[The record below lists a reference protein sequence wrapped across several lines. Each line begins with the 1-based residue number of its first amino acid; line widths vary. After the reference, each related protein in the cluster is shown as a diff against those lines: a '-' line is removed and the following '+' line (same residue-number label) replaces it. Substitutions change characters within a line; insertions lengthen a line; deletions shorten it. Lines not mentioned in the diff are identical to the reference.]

1 MLIPEPQNYMRTLYV
16 LSRVLPFI
24 LSFRR
29 DVRRWIV
36 IGRPA
41 RRSLAFHKRRAE
53 RLVATIAALGP
64 SFVKIAQV
72 FAGRADLLP
81 EPYLSAVSTLTDR
94 VPPVPVEQIERVI
107 HEAYG
112 RSVTDIFTDWSR
124 VPLAS
129 ASLGQ
134 VHRARYLDV
143 DVVVKVLRP
152 NIERTV
158 ESDVKASAFILRW
171 AERFFPNPHVLG
183 LRAIIGEFAHRIG
196 DEMDFRKEA
205 QYAER
210 IRTNFAFNPKVAV
223 PIVFDELTRQR
234 VLVLE
239 YMPGTRI
246 DALAPLIES
255 GKVDTGY
262 LVRTVMEL
270 YVQMMLVDGFFHA
283 DPHPGNLLWGDDGR
297 VVLLD
302 FGLVVDV
309 PKSTRLALVRTV
321 FAAIKKDAGGV
332 VDGFYALGLVQ
343 DGVERSV
350 IVRLVETLLGIAFER
365 TTTQER
371 IEFVERELLAN
382 QVLETIY
389 DFPIILP
396 SDMVYFARTAALIEG
411 LGTRYDARFN
421 ALLVVAPIA
430 MSMRRE
436 ILSSLGELDHLAPHD
451 PLQAFSGFL
460 RAATGI
466 VSRAARE
473 LSMVA
478 IEAIS
483 TIQPIQETRSGQS
496 RSTSTRQITNG
507 AVNAVAT
514 VDEPGSGESRT

>member
-1 MLIPEPQNYMRTLYV
+1 MRTLYV

-41 RRSLAFHKRRAE
+41 KRSAAFHARRAE
-53 RLVATIAALGP
+53 RLVATIAKLGP
-64 SFVKIAQV
+64 SFIKIAQV

-81 EPYLSAVSTLTDR
+81 EPYVTAISTLTDR
-94 VPPVPVEQIERVI
+94 VPPVSVDQIERVI
-107 HEAYG
+107 EEEYG
-112 RSVTDIFTDWSR
+112 RPVNALFTDWSR
-124 VPLAS
+124 IPLAS

-134 VHRARYLDV
+134 VHRARYLGV

-152 NIERTV
+152 NIEHTV
-158 ESDVKASAFILRW
+158 AADVKASALILGW

-183 LRAIIGEFAHRIG
+183 LRAILGEFARRIG
-196 DEMDFRKEA
+196 DEMDFRKEGE
-205 QYAER
+205 YAER
-210 IRTNFAFNPKVAV
+210 IRSNFAFNPKVAV
-223 PIVFDELTRQR
+223 PIVFAEMTRR
-234 VLVLE
+234 RALVLE

-246 DALAPLIES
+246 DALAPLIAS

-309 PKSTRLALVRTV
+309 PRSTRLALVRTV
-321 FAAIKKDAGGV
+321 FAAIKKDANAV
-332 VDGFYALGLVQ
+332 VDGFYALGVVQ
-343 DGVERSV
+343 EGVDRHV
-350 IVRLVETLLGIAFER
+350 IVRLVETLLGVAFER

-371 IEFVERELLAN
+371 IEFVERELLAD
-382 QVLETIY
+382 QVLETLY
-389 DFPIILP
+389 DFPVILP
-396 SDMVYFARTAALIEG
+396 PDMVYFARTAALIEG
-411 LGTRYDARFN
+411 LGVRYDTRFN

-430 MSMRRE
+430 MKMRHV
-436 ILSSLGELDHLAPHD
+436 IMSSLGEIDPGEPHD
-451 PLQAFSGFL
+451 ALHAFSGFL
-460 RAATGI
+460 RAAGGI

-473 LSMVA
+473 LGMVA

-483 TIQPIQETRSGQS
+483 TIQPSQEIRSGQS
-496 RSTSTRQITNG
+496 RSTSMRQITTG
-507 AVNAVAT
+507 AVNTVADI
-514 VDEPGSGESRT
+514 DEPGSGVSRT

>member
-1 MLIPEPQNYMRTLYV
+1 MRTLYV

-41 RRSLAFHKRRAE
+41 KRSKTFHARRAE
-53 RLVATIAALGP
+53 RLVATIARLGP

-81 EPYLSAVSTLTDR
+81 EPYLSAISTLTDR
-94 VPPVPVEQIERVI
+94 VPPVPVEQIEQVI
-107 HEAYG
+107 LEEYG
-112 RSVTDIFTDWSR
+112 RPVNELFSDWSR

-152 NIERTV
+152 RIELTV
-158 ESDVKASAFILRW
+158 ASDVKASALILRW

-183 LRAIIGEFAHRIG
+183 LRAILGEFARRIG
-196 DEMDFRKEA
+196 DEMDFRKEGE
-205 QYAER
+205 YAER
-210 IRTNFAFNPKVAV
+210 MRTNFAFNPKVAV
-223 PIVFDELTRQR
+223 PIVFSEMTRKR
-234 VLVLE
+234 AIVLE
-239 YMPGTRI
+239 YMAGTRI

-255 GKVDTGY
+255 GVVDTEY
-262 LVRTVMEL
+262 LVSTVMEL

-309 PKSTRLALVRTV
+309 PQSTRLALVRTV
-321 FAAIKKDAGGV
+321 FAAIKKDANAV
-332 VDGFYALGLVQ
+332 VDGFYGLGVVQ
-343 DGVERSV
+343 EGVERRV
-350 IVRLVETLLGIAFER
+350 IVRLVETLLGIAFDR
-365 TTTQER
+365 TTAQER
-371 IEFVERELLAN
+371 IEFIERELLTD
-382 QVLETIY
+382 QVLETLY
-389 DFPIILP
+389 DFPVILP
-396 SDMVYFARTAALIEG
+396 PDMVYFARTAALIEG
-411 LGTRYDARFN
+411 LGARYDARFN

-430 MSMRRE
+430 LKMRRE
-436 ILSSLGELDHLAPHD
+436 ILSSLGELDRNESRDTA
-451 PLQAFSGFL
+451 QALGEFL
-460 RAATGI
+460 RAAGGI

-478 IEAIS
+478 MEAIS
-483 TIQPIQETRSGQS
+483 TIQPNHEILSSQS
-496 RSTSTRQITNG
+496 RSTSTRQITSG
-507 AVNAVAT
+507 AVNTTAT
-514 VDEPGSGESRT
+514 RELPGSGESRT

>member
-1 MLIPEPQNYMRTLYV
+1 MRTLYV

-41 RRSLAFHKRRAE
+41 KRSATFHARRAE
-53 RLVATIAALGP
+53 RLVATIAKLGP
-64 SFVKIAQV
+64 SFIKIAQV

-81 EPYLSAVSTLTDR
+81 EPYVTAISTLTDR
-94 VPPVPVEQIERVI
+94 VPPVSVDQIERVI
-107 HEAYG
+107 EEEYG
-112 RSVTDIFTDWSR
+112 RPVNARFTDWSR
-124 VPLAS
+124 IPLAS

-134 VHRARYLDV
+134 VHRARYLGV

-152 NIERTV
+152 NIEHTV
-158 ESDVKASAFILRW
+158 AADVKASSLILGW

-183 LRAIIGEFAHRIG
+183 LRAILGEFARRIG
-196 DEMDFRKEA
+196 DEMDFRKEGE
-205 QYAER
+205 YAER
-210 IRTNFAFNPKVAV
+210 IRSNFAFNPKVAV
-223 PIVFDELTRQR
+223 PIVFAEMTRR
-234 VLVLE
+234 RALVLE

-246 DALAPLIES
+246 DALAPLIAS

-309 PKSTRLALVRTV
+309 PRSTRLALVRTV
-321 FAAIKKDAGGV
+321 FAAIKKDANAV
-332 VDGFYALGLVQ
+332 VDGFYALGVVQ
-343 DGVERSV
+343 EGVDRHV
-350 IVRLVETLLGIAFER
+350 IVRLVETLLGVAFER

-371 IEFVERELLAN
+371 IEFVERELLAD
-382 QVLETIY
+382 QVLETLY
-389 DFPIILP
+389 DFPVILP
-396 SDMVYFARTAALIEG
+396 PDMVYFARTAALIEG
-411 LGTRYDARFN
+411 LGVRYDTRFN

-430 MSMRRE
+430 MKMRRV
-436 ILSSLGELDHLAPHD
+436 IMSSLGEIDPGEPHD
-451 PLQAFSGFL
+451 ALHAFSGFL
-460 RAATGI
+460 RAAGGI

-473 LSMVA
+473 LGMVA

-483 TIQPIQETRSGQS
+483 TIQPSQEIRSGQS
-496 RSTSTRQITNG
+496 RSTSMRQITAG
-507 AVNAVAT
+507 AVNTVADI
-514 VDEPGSGESRT
+514 DEPGSGVSRT

>member
-1 MLIPEPQNYMRTLYV
+1 MRTLYV

-41 RRSLAFHKRRAE
+41 KRSAAFHARRAE
-53 RLVATIAALGP
+53 RLVATIAKLGP
-64 SFVKIAQV
+64 SFIKIAQV

-81 EPYLSAVSTLTDR
+81 EPYVTAISTLTDR
-94 VPPVPVEQIERVI
+94 VPPVSVDQIERVI
-107 HEAYG
+107 EEEYG
-112 RSVTDIFTDWSR
+112 RPVNALFTDWSR
-124 VPLAS
+124 IPLAS

-134 VHRARYLDV
+134 VHRARYLGV

-152 NIERTV
+152 NIEHTV
-158 ESDVKASAFILRW
+158 AADVKASALILGW

-183 LRAIIGEFAHRIG
+183 LRAILGEFARRIG
-196 DEMDFRKEA
+196 DEMDFRKEGE
-205 QYAER
+205 YAER
-210 IRTNFAFNPKVAV
+210 IRSNFAFNPKVAV
-223 PIVFDELTRQR
+223 PIVFAEMTRR
-234 VLVLE
+234 RALVLE

-246 DALAPLIES
+246 DALAPLIAS

-309 PKSTRLALVRTV
+309 PRSTRLALVRTV
-321 FAAIKKDAGGV
+321 FAAIKKDANAV
-332 VDGFYALGLVQ
+332 VDGFYALGVVQ
-343 DGVERSV
+343 EGVDRHV
-350 IVRLVETLLGIAFER
+350 IVRLVETLLGVAFER

-371 IEFVERELLAN
+371 IEFVERELLAD
-382 QVLETIY
+382 QVLETLY
-389 DFPIILP
+389 DFPVILP
-396 SDMVYFARTAALIEG
+396 PDMVYFARTAALIEG
-411 LGTRYDARFN
+411 LGVRYDTRFN

-430 MSMRRE
+430 MKMRRV
-436 ILSSLGELDHLAPHD
+436 IMSSLGEIDPGEPHD
-451 PLQAFSGFL
+451 ALHAFSGFL
-460 RAATGI
+460 RAAGGI

-473 LSMVA
+473 LGMVA

-483 TIQPIQETRSGQS
+483 TIQPSQEIRSGQS
-496 RSTSTRQITNG
+496 RSTSMRQITAG
-507 AVNAVAT
+507 AVNTVADI
-514 VDEPGSGESRT
+514 DEPGSGVSRT

>member
-1 MLIPEPQNYMRTLYV
+1 MRTLYV

-41 RRSLAFHKRRAE
+41 KRSAAFHARRAE
-53 RLVATIAALGP
+53 RLVATIAKLGP

-81 EPYLSAVSTLTDR
+81 EPYVTAISSLTDR
-94 VPPVPVEQIERVI
+94 VPPVPVEQIECVI
-107 HEAYG
+107 EEEYG
-112 RSVTDIFTDWSR
+112 QPVNELFTDWSR

-152 NIERTV
+152 NIEHTV
-158 ESDVKASAFILRW
+158 AADVKASALILRW

-183 LRAIIGEFAHRIG
+183 LRAILGEFARRIG
-196 DEMDFRKEA
+196 DEMDFRKEGE
-205 QYAER
+205 YAER

-223 PIVFDELTRQR
+223 PIVFAEMTRR
-234 VLVLE
+234 RALVLE
-239 YMPGTRI
+239 YMAGTRI
-246 DALAPLIES
+246 DALAPLIAS
-255 GKVDTGY
+255 GAVDTGY

-309 PKSTRLALVRTV
+309 PRATRLALVRTV
-321 FAAIKKDAGGV
+321 FAAIKKDTNAV
-332 VDGFYALGLVQ
+332 VDGFYSLGVVQ
-343 DGVERSV
+343 PGVERHV
-350 IVRLVETLLGIAFER
+350 MLRLVETLLSVAFEK

-371 IEFVERELLAN
+371 IEFVERELLAD
-382 QVLETIY
+382 QVLETLY
-389 DFPIILP
+389 DFPVILP
-396 SDMVYFARTAALIEG
+396 PDMVYFARTAALIEG
-411 LGTRYDARFN
+411 LGVRYDARFN
-421 ALLVVAPIA
+421 ALLVVSPIA
-430 MSMRRE
+430 MTMRRQ
-436 ILSSLGELDHLAPHD
+436 ILKSLGELDQSESRD
-451 PLQAFSGFL
+451 TIQSFTTFL
-460 RAATGI
+460 RAAGGI

-473 LSMVA
+473 LSIVA

-483 TIQPIQETRSGQS
+483 TIQPSQEIRSGQP
-496 RSTSTRQITNG
+496 RSTSTRQITSG
-507 AVNAVAT
+507 AVNTVANI
-514 VDEPGSGESRT
+514 DEPASGVSRM

>member
-1 MLIPEPQNYMRTLYV
+1 MRTLFV

-41 RRSLAFHKRRAE
+41 KRSHAFHARRAE
-53 RLVATIAALGP
+53 RLVATIARLGP
-64 SFVKIAQV
+64 SFIKIAQV

-81 EPYLSAVSTLTDR
+81 EPYVSAVSTLTDR
-94 VPPVPVEQIERVI
+94 VPPVAVEQIERVI
-107 HEAYG
+107 QEEYG
-112 RSVTDIFTDWSR
+112 RPVNELFTDWSR
-124 VPLAS
+124 VPIAS

-134 VHRARYLDV
+134 VHRARYRGV

-152 NIERTV
+152 NIELTV
-158 ESDVKASAFILRW
+158 ASDVKASALILRW

-183 LRAIIGEFAHRIG
+183 LRAILGEFARRIG
-196 DEMDFRKEA
+196 DEMDFRKEGE
-205 QYAER
+205 YAER
-210 IRTNFAFNPKVAV
+210 IRANFTSNSKVAV
-223 PIVFDELTRQR
+223 PIVFAEMTRR
-234 VLVLE
+234 RALVLE

-246 DALAPLIES
+246 DALAPLIAS

-309 PKSTRLALVRTV
+309 PRSTRLALVRTV
-321 FAAIKKDAGGV
+321 FAAIKKDAIGV
-332 VDGFYALGLVQ
+332 VDGFYALGVVQ
-343 DGVERSV
+343 PGIERSV
-350 IVRLVETLLGIAFER
+350 IVRLVETLLGVAFER

-371 IEFVERELLAN
+371 IEFVERELLAD
-382 QVLETIY
+382 QVLETLY
-389 DFPIILP
+389 DFPVILP
-396 SDMVYFARTAALIEG
+396 PDMVYFARTAALIEG
-411 LGTRYDARFN
+411 LGVRYDTRFN

-430 MSMRRE
+430 MKMRNV
-436 ILSSLGELDHLAPHD
+436 ILSSLGELDHSEPRD
-451 PLQAFSGFL
+451 VVQVFTGFL
-460 RAATGI
+460 RAAGGI

-478 IEAIS
+478 IEAMS
-483 TIQPIQETRSGQS
+483 TIQPIQESRSGQS
-496 RSTSTRQITNG
+496 RSASTRQITSG
-507 AVNAVAT
+507 AVSDVASI
-514 VDEPGSGESRT
+514 DEPASGESRT

>member
-1 MLIPEPQNYMRTLYV
+1 MRTLYV

-41 RRSLAFHKRRAE
+41 KRSVAFHARRAE
-53 RLVATIAALGP
+53 HLVATIAILGP
-64 SFVKIAQV
+64 SFIKIAQV

-81 EPYLSAVSTLTDR
+81 EPYLTAISSLTDR
-94 VPPVPVEQIERVI
+94 VPPVSVDQIERVI
-107 HEAYG
+107 EEEYGQPVHEL
-112 RSVTDIFTDWSR
+112 FTDWSR

-134 VHRARYLDV
+134 VHRARYLGV

-152 NIERTV
+152 NIEHTV
-158 ESDVKASAFILRW
+158 AADVKASALMLSW

-183 LRAIIGEFAHRIG
+183 LRAILGEFARRIG
-196 DEMDFRKEA
+196 DEMDFRKEGE
-205 QYAER
+205 YAER

-223 PIVFDELTRQR
+223 PIVFAEMTRR
-234 VLVLE
+234 RALVLE

-246 DALAPLIES
+246 DALAPLIAS
-255 GKVDTGY
+255 GTVDTGY

-309 PKSTRLALVRTV
+309 PRATRLALVRTV
-321 FAAIKKDAGGV
+321 FAAIKKDSNAV
-332 VDGFYALGLVQ
+332 VDGFYSLGVVQ
-343 DGVERSV
+343 PGVERHV
-350 IVRLVETLLGIAFER
+350 MLRLVETLLSVAFER

-371 IEFVERELLAN
+371 IEFVERELLAD
-382 QVLETIY
+382 QVLETMY
-389 DFPIILP
+389 DFPVILP
-396 SDMVYFARTAALIEG
+396 PDMVYFARTAALIEG
-411 LGTRYDARFN
+411 LGVRYDSRFN
-421 ALLVVAPIA
+421 ALLVVSPIA
-430 MSMRRE
+430 MTMRRQ
-436 ILSSLGELDHLAPHD
+436 ILTSLGELDQSDARD
-451 PLQAFSGFL
+451 TVQTFTDFL
-460 RAATGI
+460 RAAGGI

-473 LSMVA
+473 LSIVA
-478 IEAIS
+478 IEAMS
-483 TIQPIQETRSGQS
+483 AIQPSQEIRSGQP
-496 RSTSTRQITNG
+496 RSTSTRQITSG
-507 AVNAVAT
+507 AVKTVANI
-514 VDEPGSGESRT
+514 DKPGSGVSRM

>member
-1 MLIPEPQNYMRTLYV
+1 MRTLYV

-36 IGRPA
+36 IGLPA
-41 RRSLAFHKRRAE
+41 KRSRAFHARRAE
-53 RLVATIAALGP
+53 RLVATIAKLGP
-64 SFVKIAQV
+64 SFVKIGQI

-94 VPPVPVEQIERVI
+94 VPPVPVEQIEQVI
-107 HEAYG
+107 LESYG
-112 RSVTDIFTDWSR
+112 RPVTDLFTDWHR

-134 VHRARYLDV
+134 VHRARYLGV

-152 NIERTV
+152 RIERTV
-158 ESDVKASAFILRW
+158 ESDVRASDFILRW
-171 AERFFPNPHVLG
+171 AEHFFPNPHVLG
-183 LRAIIGEFAHRIG
+183 LRAILAEFARRIG
-196 DEMDFRKEA
+196 DEMDFRKEGE
-205 QYAER
+205 YAER
-210 IRTNFAFNPKVAV
+210 IRNNFAFNPKVAV
-223 PIVFDELTRQR
+223 PIVFDEMTRQR

-239 YMPGTRI
+239 YMAGTRI
-246 DALAPLIES
+246 DALAPLIAS

-297 VVLLD
+297 IVLLD

-309 PKSTRLALVRTV
+309 PQSTRLALVRTV

-343 DGVERSV
+343 ESV
-350 IVRLVETLLGIAFER
+350 DRHVIIRLVETLLGIAFER
-365 TTTQER
+365 TTAQER
-371 IEFVERELLAN
+371 IEFVERELLAD
-382 QVLETIY
+382 QVLETLY
-389 DFPIILP
+389 DFPVILP
-396 SDMVYFARTAALIEG
+396 PDMVYFARTAALIEG
-411 LGTRYDARFN
+411 LGARYDARFN

-430 MSMRRE
+430 LKMRRE
-436 ILSSLGELDHLAPHD
+436 ILTSLGEMDRLEARD
-451 PLQAFSGFL
+451 PVQVFSGFL
-460 RAATGI
+460 RAAGGI

-483 TIQPIQETRSGQS
+483 TIQPSQEIRSDQS
-496 RSTSTRQITNG
+496 RSASTRQITSG
-507 AVNAVAT
+507 AVNTVARRE
-514 VDEPGSGESRT
+514 EPGSGESRT

>member
-1 MLIPEPQNYMRTLYV
+1 MRTLYV

-41 RRSLAFHKRRAE
+41 KRSRAFHRRRAD
-53 RLVATIAALGP
+53 RLVATIAKLGP

-81 EPYLSAVSTLTDR
+81 EPYLGAISTLTDR

-107 HEAYG
+107 QEAYG
-112 RSVTDIFTDWSR
+112 RPVTDIFTDWSR

-152 NIERTV
+152 NIEHTV
-158 ESDVKASAFILRW
+158 ESDVRASNFILGW
-171 AERFFPNPHVLG
+171 VERFFPNPHVLG
-183 LRAIIGEFAHRIG
+183 LRSIMGEFARKIG

-210 IRTNFAFNPKVAV
+210 IRSNFAFNAKVAV
-223 PIVFDELTRQR
+223 PIVFNELTRQR

-246 DALAPLIES
+246 DALGPLIES
-255 GKVDTGY
+255 GKLDTGY

-270 YVQMMLVDGFFHA
+270 YVQMMMVDGFFHA

-297 VVLLD
+297 VVVLD

-309 PKSTRLALVRTV
+309 PKATRLALVRTI

-343 DGVERSV
+343 EGVERHV
-350 IVRLVETLLGIAFER
+350 IVRLVETLLGIAYER

-389 DFPIILP
+389 DFPIVLP

-436 ILSSLGELDHLAPHD
+436 IMASLGRISENKPAD
-451 PLQAFSGFL
+451 PVQAFSGFL
-460 RAATGI
+460 RAAGG
-466 VSRAARE
+466 VMSRAARE
-473 LSMVA
+473 LSMLA
-478 IEAIS
+478 IDAIS

-496 RSTSTRQITNG
+496 RSTSTRQITSG
-507 AVNAVAT
+507 AVSAT
-514 VDEPGSGESRT
+514 DIVDAPGSGESRT

>member
-1 MLIPEPQNYMRTLYV
+1 MRTLYV

-41 RRSLAFHKRRAE
+41 KRSATFHARRAE
-53 RLVATIAALGP
+53 RLVATIAKLGP
-64 SFVKIAQV
+64 SFIKIAQV

-81 EPYLSAVSTLTDR
+81 EPYVTAISTLTDR
-94 VPPVPVEQIERVI
+94 VPPVSVDQIERVI
-107 HEAYG
+107 EEEYG
-112 RSVTDIFTDWSR
+112 RPVNALFTDWSR
-124 VPLAS
+124 IPLAS

-134 VHRARYLDV
+134 VHRARYLGV

-152 NIERTV
+152 NIEHTV
-158 ESDVKASAFILRW
+158 AADVKASALILGW

-183 LRAIIGEFAHRIG
+183 LRAILGEFARRIG
-196 DEMDFRKEA
+196 DEMDFRKEGE
-205 QYAER
+205 YAER
-210 IRTNFAFNPKVAV
+210 IRSNFAFNPKVAV
-223 PIVFDELTRQR
+223 PIVFAEMTRR
-234 VLVLE
+234 RALVLE

-246 DALAPLIES
+246 DALAPLIAS

-309 PKSTRLALVRTV
+309 PRSTRLALVRTV
-321 FAAIKKDAGGV
+321 FAAIKKDANAV
-332 VDGFYALGLVQ
+332 VDGFYALGVVQ
-343 DGVERSV
+343 EGVDRHV
-350 IVRLVETLLGIAFER
+350 IVRLVETLLGVAFER

-371 IEFVERELLAN
+371 IEFVERELLAD
-382 QVLETIY
+382 QVLETLY
-389 DFPIILP
+389 DFPVILP
-396 SDMVYFARTAALIEG
+396 PDMVYFARTAALIEG
-411 LGTRYDARFN
+411 LGVRYDTRFN

-430 MSMRRE
+430 MKMRRV
-436 ILSSLGELDHLAPHD
+436 IMSSLGEIDPGEPHD
-451 PLQAFSGFL
+451 ALHAFSGFL
-460 RAATGI
+460 RAAGGI

-473 LSMVA
+473 LGMVA

-483 TIQPIQETRSGQS
+483 TIQPSQEIRSGQS
-496 RSTSTRQITNG
+496 RSTSMRQITAG
-507 AVNAVAT
+507 AVNTVADI
-514 VDEPGSGESRT
+514 DEPGSGVSRT

>member
-1 MLIPEPQNYMRTLYV
+1 MRTLYV
-16 LSRVLPFI
+16 VSRVLPFI
-24 LSFRR
+24 VSFRR

-41 RRSLAFHKRRAE
+41 RRSKAFHERRAE
-53 RLVATIAALGP
+53 RLVAAIARLGP

-81 EPYLSAVSTLTDR
+81 EPYLSAISTLTDR
-94 VPPVPVEQIERVI
+94 VPPVPADQIERVI
-107 HEAYG
+107 QQAYG
-112 RSVTDIFTDWSR
+112 RPVTEIFTDWSR
-124 VPLAS
+124 IPLAS

-134 VHRARYLDV
+134 VHRARYLGV
-143 DVVVKVLRP
+143 DVAVKVLRP

-158 ESDVKASAFILRW
+158 ESDVRASNFILGW

-183 LRAIIGEFAHRIG
+183 LRSIMGEFARKIG

-205 QYAER
+205 RYAER
-210 IRTNFAFNPKVAV
+210 IRNNFAFNPKVAV

-246 DALAPLIES
+246 DALAPLITS
-255 GKVDTGY
+255 GQVDTGY

-270 YVQMMLVDGFFHA
+270 YVQMMMVDGFFHA

-309 PKSTRLALVRTV
+309 PKATRLALVRTV
-321 FAAIKKDAGGV
+321 FAAIKKDPAGV

-343 DGVERSV
+343 EGVERHV
-350 IVRLVETLLGIAFER
+350 IVRLVDTLLGIAYER

-371 IEFVERELLAN
+371 IEFMERELLAN

-389 DFPIILP
+389 DFPIMLP

-430 MSMRRE
+430 MSMRRQ
-436 ILSSLGELDHLAPHD
+436 ILSSLGELHGSKPVD
-451 PLQAFSGFL
+451 PVQVVSDFL
-460 RAATGI
+460 RAAGGV

-473 LSMVA
+473 IGIAAM
-478 IEAIS
+478 EAIS
-483 TIQPIQETRSGQS
+483 TIQPAQEIRSGQS
-496 RSTSTRQITNG
+496 RSASMRQITSG
-507 AVNAVAT
+507 AVTEVARS
-514 VDEPGSGESRT
+514 DDPGSGESRT

>member
-1 MLIPEPQNYMRTLYV
+1 MRTLYV

-41 RRSLAFHKRRAE
+41 TRSAAFHARRAE
-53 RLVATIAALGP
+53 RLVATIAKLGP

-81 EPYLSAVSTLTDR
+81 EPYVTAISSLTDR
-94 VPPVPVEQIERVI
+94 VPPVSVEQIERVI
-107 HEAYG
+107 QEEYG
-112 RSVTDIFTDWSR
+112 KPVDELFTDWSR

-134 VHRARYLDV
+134 VHRARYLGV

-152 NIERTV
+152 NIEHTV
-158 ESDVKASAFILRW
+158 AADVKASALILGW

-183 LRAIIGEFAHRIG
+183 LRAILGEFARRIG
-196 DEMDFRKEA
+196 DEMDFRKEGE
-205 QYAER
+205 YAER
-210 IRTNFAFNPKVAV
+210 IRANFAFNPKVAV
-223 PIVFDELTRQR
+223 PIVFAEMTRR
-234 VLVLE
+234 RALVLE
-239 YMPGTRI
+239 YMAGTRI
-246 DALAPLIES
+246 DALAPLIAN
-255 GKVDTGY
+255 GTVDTGY

-309 PKSTRLALVRTV
+309 PRATRLALVRTV
-321 FAAIKKDAGGV
+321 FAAIKKDSNAV
-332 VDGFYALGLVQ
+332 VDGFYALGVVQ
-343 DGVERSV
+343 PGVERHV
-350 IVRLVETLLGIAFER
+350 MVRLVETLLSVAFER

-371 IEFVERELLAN
+371 IEFVEHELLAD
-382 QVLETIY
+382 QVLETMY
-389 DFPIILP
+389 DFPVILP
-396 SDMVYFARTAALIEG
+396 PDMVYFARTAALIEG
-411 LGTRYDARFN
+411 LGVRYDARFN

-430 MSMRRE
+430 MTMRRQ
-436 ILSSLGELDHLAPHD
+436 ILTSLGEFDQSESHD
-451 PLQAFSGFL
+451 AIQTVAGFL
-460 RAATGI
+460 RAAGGI

-478 IEAIS
+478 IEAMS
-483 TIQPIQETRSGQS
+483 TIQPSQEIRSGQS
-496 RSTSTRQITNG
+496 RSTSTRQISNG
-507 AVNAVAT
+507 AVKAVAT
-514 VDEPGSGESRT
+514 RDEPASGVSRT

>member
-1 MLIPEPQNYMRTLYV
+1 MRTLYV

-41 RRSLAFHKRRAE
+41 KRSAAFHARRAE
-53 RLVATIAALGP
+53 RLVATIAKLGP
-64 SFVKIAQV
+64 SFIKIAQV

-81 EPYLSAVSTLTDR
+81 EPYVTAISTLTDR
-94 VPPVPVEQIERVI
+94 VPPVSVDQIERVI
-107 HEAYG
+107 EEEYG
-112 RSVTDIFTDWSR
+112 RPVNALFTDWSR
-124 VPLAS
+124 IPLAS

-134 VHRARYLDV
+134 VHRARYLGV

-152 NIERTV
+152 NIEHTV
-158 ESDVKASAFILRW
+158 AADVKASSLILGW

-183 LRAIIGEFAHRIG
+183 LRAILGEFARRIG
-196 DEMDFRKEA
+196 DEMDFRKEGE
-205 QYAER
+205 YAER
-210 IRTNFAFNPKVAV
+210 IRSNFAFNPKVAV
-223 PIVFDELTRQR
+223 PIVFAEMTRR
-234 VLVLE
+234 RALVLE

-246 DALAPLIES
+246 DALAPLIAS

-309 PKSTRLALVRTV
+309 PRSTRLALVRTV
-321 FAAIKKDAGGV
+321 FAAIKKDANAV
-332 VDGFYALGLVQ
+332 VDGFYALGVVQ
-343 DGVERSV
+343 EGVDRHV
-350 IVRLVETLLGIAFER
+350 IVRLVETLLGVAFER

-371 IEFVERELLAN
+371 IEFVERELLAD
-382 QVLETIY
+382 QVLETLY
-389 DFPIILP
+389 DFPVILP
-396 SDMVYFARTAALIEG
+396 PDMVYFARTAALIEG
-411 LGTRYDARFN
+411 LGVRYDTRFN

-430 MSMRRE
+430 MKMRRV
-436 ILSSLGELDHLAPHD
+436 IMSSLGEIDPGEPHD
-451 PLQAFSGFL
+451 ALHAFSGFL
-460 RAATGI
+460 RAAGGI

-473 LSMVA
+473 LGMVA

-483 TIQPIQETRSGQS
+483 TIQPSQEIRSGQS
-496 RSTSTRQITNG
+496 RSTSMRQITAG
-507 AVNAVAT
+507 AVNTVADI
-514 VDEPGSGESRT
+514 DEPGSGVSRT

>member
-1 MLIPEPQNYMRTLYV
+1 MRTLFV

-41 RRSLAFHKRRAE
+41 RRTHAFHVRRAE

-107 HEAYG
+107 QETYG
-112 RSVTDIFTDWSR
+112 RPASQLFSDWSR

-152 NIERTV
+152 GIELTV
-158 ESDVKASAFILRW
+158 ASDVKASALILRW
-171 AERFFPNPHVLG
+171 AERFFPNPHVRG
-183 LRAIIGEFAHRIG
+183 LRAIVGEFAHRIG

-205 QYAER
+205 EYAER

-223 PIVFDELTRQR
+223 PIVFGEMTRQR

-246 DALAPLIES
+246 DALAPLIAS
-255 GKVDTGY
+255 KKVSTEY

-309 PKSTRLALVRTV
+309 PKATRLALVRTV
-321 FAAIKKDAGGV
+321 FAAIKKNATGV

-343 DGVERSV
+343 PEVERGV
-350 IVRLVETLLGIAFER
+350 VVRLVETLLGIAFER

-389 DFPIILP
+389 DFPIVLP
-396 SDMVYFARTAALIEG
+396 PDMVYFARTAALIEG

-421 ALLVVAPIA
+421 ALLIVAPIA
-430 MSMRRE
+430 IKMRRE
-436 ILSSLGELDHLAPHD
+436 ILSSLGDLDHLEPQD
-451 PLQAFSGFL
+451 PAQTFAGFL
-460 RAATGI
+460 RTAGGI

-473 LSMVA
+473 LSIAA
-478 IEAIS
+478 IEAMS
-483 TIQPIQETRSGQS
+483 VIQPSQEILSGQS
-496 RSTSTRQITNG
+496 RSTSTRQITSG
-507 AVNAVAT
+507 AVKAAANADV
-514 VDEPGSGESRT
+514 PGLGESRT

>member
-1 MLIPEPQNYMRTLYV
+1 MRTLYV

-41 RRSLAFHKRRAE
+41 KRSAAFHARRAE
-53 RLVATIAALGP
+53 RLVATIAKLGP
-64 SFVKIAQV
+64 SFIKIAQV

-81 EPYLSAVSTLTDR
+81 EPYVTAISTLTDR
-94 VPPVPVEQIERVI
+94 VPPVSVDQIERVI
-107 HEAYG
+107 EEEYG
-112 RSVTDIFTDWSR
+112 RPVNALFTDWSR
-124 VPLAS
+124 IPLAS

-134 VHRARYLDV
+134 VHRARYLGV

-152 NIERTV
+152 NIEHTV
-158 ESDVKASAFILRW
+158 AADVKASSLILGW

-183 LRAIIGEFAHRIG
+183 LRAILGEFARRIG
-196 DEMDFRKEA
+196 DELDFRKEGE
-205 QYAER
+205 YAER
-210 IRTNFAFNPKVAV
+210 IRSNFAFNPKVAV
-223 PIVFDELTRQR
+223 PIVFAEMTRR
-234 VLVLE
+234 RALVLE

-246 DALAPLIES
+246 DALAPLIAS

-309 PKSTRLALVRTV
+309 PRSTRLALVRTV
-321 FAAIKKDAGGV
+321 FAAIKKDANAV
-332 VDGFYALGLVQ
+332 VDGFYALGVVQ
-343 DGVERSV
+343 EGVDRHV
-350 IVRLVETLLGIAFER
+350 IVRLVETLLGVAFER

-371 IEFVERELLAN
+371 IEFVERELLAD
-382 QVLETIY
+382 QVLETLY
-389 DFPIILP
+389 DFPVILP
-396 SDMVYFARTAALIEG
+396 PDMVYFARTAALIEG
-411 LGTRYDARFN
+411 LGVRYDTRFN

-430 MSMRRE
+430 MKMRRV
-436 ILSSLGELDHLAPHD
+436 IMSSLGEIDPGEPHD
-451 PLQAFSGFL
+451 ALHAFSGFL
-460 RAATGI
+460 RAAGGI

-473 LSMVA
+473 LGMVA

-483 TIQPIQETRSGQS
+483 TIQPSQEIRSGQS
-496 RSTSTRQITNG
+496 RSTSMRQITAG
-507 AVNAVAT
+507 AVNTVADI
-514 VDEPGSGESRT
+514 DEPGSGVSRT

>member
-1 MLIPEPQNYMRTLYV
+1 MRTLLV

-41 RRSLAFHKRRAE
+41 KRSKAFHARRAE
-53 RLVATIAALGP
+53 RLVATIAVLGP

-94 VPPVPVEQIERVI
+94 VPPVPVEQIEGVVQ
-107 HEAYG
+107 EAYG
-112 RSVTDIFTDWSR
+112 CSVNEIFTDWSR

-152 NIERTV
+152 RIERTV
-158 ESDVKASAFILRW
+158 ESDVRASALILRW

-183 LRAIIGEFAHRIG
+183 LRAILGEFARRIG
-196 DEMDFRKEA
+196 DEMDFRKEGE
-205 QYAER
+205 YAER
-210 IRTNFAFNPKVAV
+210 IRTNFAFNPKVSV
-223 PIVFDELTRQR
+223 PIVFAELTRQR
-234 VLVLE
+234 VIVLE
-239 YMPGTRI
+239 YMAGTRI
-246 DALAPLIES
+246 DALAPLIAS
-255 GKVDTGY
+255 GEVDTGY

-309 PKSTRLALVRTV
+309 PQSTRLALVRTV
-321 FAAIKKDAGGV
+321 FAAIKKDANAV
-332 VDGFYALGLVQ
+332 VDGFYGLGIVQ
-343 DGVERSV
+343 RDVDRRV

-365 TTTQER
+365 TTAQER
-371 IEFVERELLAN
+371 IAFVERELLTD
-382 QVLETIY
+382 QVLETLY
-389 DFPIILP
+389 DFPVTLP
-396 SDMVYFARTAALIEG
+396 PDMVYFARTAALIEG
-411 LGTRYDARFN
+411 LGARYDARFN

-430 MSMRRE
+430 LKMRHE
-436 ILSSLGELDHLAPHD
+436 ILSSLGEIDRAESHD
-451 PLQAFSGFL
+451 PVQALSGFL
-460 RAATGI
+460 RAAGGI

-483 TIQPIQETRSGQS
+483 TIQPSQEIRSGQS
-496 RSTSTRQITNG
+496 RSTSTRQITSG
-507 AVNAVAT
+507 AVSSVAT
-514 VDEPGSGESRT
+514 LDEPGSGESRT